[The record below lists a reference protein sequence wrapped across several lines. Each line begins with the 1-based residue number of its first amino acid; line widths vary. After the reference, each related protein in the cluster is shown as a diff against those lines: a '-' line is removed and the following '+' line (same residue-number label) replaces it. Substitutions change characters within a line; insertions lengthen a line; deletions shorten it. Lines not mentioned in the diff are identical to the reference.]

1 MEAAVVPPPDQNQP
15 TNGGASSNGGS
26 SADANTCCAGEHI
39 QHAARAERIMVGAMD
54 KLRLG
59 ARSVREGG
67 RSEAEVTSFCWSARL
82 GTQEK

>member
-1 MEAAVVPPPDQNQP
+1 
-15 TNGGASSNGGS
+15 
-26 SADANTCCAGEHI
+26 
-39 QHAARAERIMVGAMD
+39 MVGAMD